1 MSTVEHVALL
11 ACDPLPAERARFPF
25 IVGILEK
32 LAVQSPVAGLELVA
46 AHAKFR
52 PLEGGCP
59 GGAAMGLLVV
69 RRGI

>member
-1 MSTVEHVALL
+1 LL
-11 ACDPLPAERARFPF
+11 AERARSPF
-25 IVGILEK
+25 IVGILEQ

-46 AHAKFR
+46 AHAEFR

-59 GGAAMGLLVV
+59 GGAVMGLPLV